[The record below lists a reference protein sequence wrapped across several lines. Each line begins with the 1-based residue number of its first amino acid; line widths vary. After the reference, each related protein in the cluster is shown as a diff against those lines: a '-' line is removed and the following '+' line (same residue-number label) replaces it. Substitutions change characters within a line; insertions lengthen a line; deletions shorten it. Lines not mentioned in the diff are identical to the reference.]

1 MSAFHKAVHLFLQ
14 NAKKRKQSMEGQLYC
29 EAHAPPSQ
37 GSTPSPETD
46 EKNSD
51 LFEMLERLQGTRID
65 DQRCDMTNFYKVGAF
80 DPPPYSP
87 TVLC

>member
-1 MSAFHKAVHLFLQ
+1 
-14 NAKKRKQSMEGQLYC
+14 KQSMEGQLYC

-80 DPPPYSP
+80 DTPSYSP